1 MPIYEYR
8 CSKCSHE
15 LEALQR
21 LADAPLVECPA
32 CHASALVKQ
41 VSAAGFQLK
50 GSGWYVTD
58 FRGGASGKTAESGD
72 KAKGDATADA
82 KSDAK
87 PGAKPE
93 SGAKSESAPAAK
105 GDSKSSEPST
115 SASPATRASDASG

>member
-8 CSKCSHE
+8 CSKCGHA

-21 LADAPLVECPA
+21 LADAPLSECPA

-58 FRGGASGKTAESGD
+58 FRGGASGKSAESGD
-72 KAKGDATADA
+72 KAKADA
-82 KSDAK
+82 KPDAK
-87 PGAKPE
+87 PEGG
-93 SGAKSESAPAAK
+93 SKSESTPATK
-105 GDSKSSEPST
+105 SDVKSSESST
-115 SASPATRASDASG
+115 TPTPATRPSDASG